1 MAIYLP
7 QTFSHTRYPTTL
19 QIESPFYTSLF
30 LVQLLLMM
38 IFIVKELLLK
48 IKWGTTYTVE
58 RLHYASIQIFT
69 WIGILQLA
77 FCEEKK

>member
-1 MAIYLP
+1 
-7 QTFSHTRYPTTL
+7 
-19 QIESPFYTSLF
+19 
-30 LVQLLLMM
+30 M